1 MQNGRL
7 SELAKALLSRQDR
20 RLLLQTHHLLEELL
34 ETEEVLRDKRV
45 MKSIRESQGD
55 VKGGRL
61 YPIERLKRQ
70 LPQGRQTIAFFQLE
84 AFLRRACIL
93 SRNR

>member
-1 MQNGRL
+1 V
-7 SELAKALLSRQDR
+7 
-20 RLLLQTHHLLEELL
+20 LLQTHHLLEELL
-34 ETEEVLRDKRV
+34 ETEEDLRDKRV

-70 LPQGRQTIAFFQLE
+70 LRKEGKL
-84 AFLRRACIL
+84 
-93 SRNR
+93 